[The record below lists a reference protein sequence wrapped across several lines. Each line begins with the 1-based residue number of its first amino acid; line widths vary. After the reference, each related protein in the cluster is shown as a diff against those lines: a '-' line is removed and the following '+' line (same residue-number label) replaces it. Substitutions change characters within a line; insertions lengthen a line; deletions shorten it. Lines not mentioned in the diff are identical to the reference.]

1 MSEHKSYRVFI
12 TQYCVPIDV
21 VASSTEEAKRMATE
35 DSEWEV
41 ADCDIR
47 VEKQEDIDRE
57 DYQYRGGYHE

>member
-1 MSEHKSYRVFI
+1 MSGHKRYRVFI

-21 VASSTEEAKRMATE
+21 VASNTEEAKRMATE
-35 DSEWEV
+35 DNKWEV

-57 DYQYRGGYHE
+57 DYQYRGGYHD